1 MGLKERNENFSDKS
15 RRGASD
21 GGRAGEETN
30 RQNAATSPGSAS
42 GHADVDRVGDASPE
56 SGGASTSRAAQDR
69 QSTTAGRAAGDALL
83 WRFIW
88 HQNVA
93 LELAIPG
100 QLSRPNDVGAA
111 HWLWSPF
118 S

>member
-30 RQNAATSPGSAS
+30 RQNAATSTGSAS
-42 GHADVDRVGDASPE
+42 GHADVDRAGDASPE
-56 SGGASTSRAAQDR
+56 SGGTRAGGTAQNW
-69 QSTTAGRAAGDALL
+69 QYAAAGRAAGINLL

-93 LELAIPG
+93 LELTILGNYQG
-100 QLSRPNDVGAA
+100 QMMSA
-111 HWLWSPF
+111 
-118 S
+118 